1 MNNNKP
7 LNQMIDEL
15 KPEEYTD
22 FVHCMKENFG
32 TTNCVNQEHYKLIKS
47 LLCDQKN
54 KASFNSLSRG
64 CQIAAMI
71 YVEAFERQQIRAK
84 EISDLMENLD

>member
-15 KPEEYTD
+15 KPEEYAD
-22 FVHCMKENFG
+22 FVACIKENFG
-32 TTNCVNQEHYKLIKS
+32 TANCVSQSHYKMLKS
-47 LLCDQKN
+47 ILNDPEN
-54 KASFNSLSRG
+54 KTYFSTLSRG
-64 CQIAAMI
+64 CQAALMI

-84 EISDLMENLD
+84 EISDLMGSLD